1 MLVQTAHHGRGGC
14 GLVHLVLSSLN
25 FGLQMGRRVE
35 VLALF
40 PGTPALDVVHAHGDG
55 VVIGVDHGA
64 VCGVG
69 EAAVVFAP
77 RAVAPLIFPT
87 YLGKKKE
94 RSKFST
100 AYGHGTIVPCRA
112 FPALCI
118 CVFMKNTCSPVKSN
132 ETIVT
137 GSYYSRCVKHFL
149 PSSAMYFLINW
160 NC

>member
-1 MLVQTAHHGRGGC
+1 MLVRTAHHGCGGC

-40 PGTPALDVVHAHGDG
+40 PGAPALDVVHAHSDG

-69 EAAVVFAP
+69 EAAVIFTP

-87 YLGKKKE
+87 HL
-94 RSKFST
+94 
-100 AYGHGTIVPCRA
+100 
-112 FPALCI
+112 
-118 CVFMKNTCSPVKSN
+118 
-132 ETIVT
+132 ETQ
-137 GSYYSRCVKHFL
+137 
-149 PSSAMYFLINW
+149 
-160 NC
+160 